1 MNEFRF
7 PKKKYIKSVTE
18 YHQNII
24 YTINVIRYS
33 SSLFKTFR
41 NKKIVLEPRR
51 LDLIINHSLRDLQMI
66 FGWDSKGSNGNYR
79 KCYLYLSKDIYR
91 EIISQPNV
99 KNRNHFRNA
108 KVEHIV
114 PVKYGVDQLKSRLLN
129 DKEKVGDEEFLKV
142 IFSPVGLITKDE
154 DKKLTERGFV
164 AKMPNPKFPLSRY
177 SATEISLFNA
187 LDGKEIIKTDYSWSN
202 HFDNLSKLP
211 LPLTNGEILEDLFK
225 KFIKNGEDWK
235 DLFK

>member
-1 MNEFRF
+1 MNGFRF

-41 NKKIVLEPRR
+41 NKKIALEPRR

-91 EIISQPNV
+91 ETISQPNV

-129 DKEKVGDEEFLKV
+129 DEEVKDTEFLKV
-142 IFSPVGLITKDE
+142 IFGPVGLITKDE
-154 DKKLTERGFV
+154 DKKLTQCGFV

-187 LDGKEIIKTDYSWSN
+187 LDGKEIIKTDYSWLK
-202 HFDNLSKLP
+202 HFETLSKLP

>member
-24 YTINVIRYS
+24 YTIEVIRYS
-33 SSLFKTFR
+33 SRLFKTLR

-51 LDLIINHSLRDLQMI
+51 LDLIINHSLRDLQMM

-114 PVKYGVDQLKSRLLN
+114 PIKYGVDQLKSRLLN
-129 DKEKVGDEEFLKV
+129 DEEKVGDEEFLKV
-142 IFSPVGLITKDE
+142 IFGPVGLVTKDE
-154 DKKLTERGFV
+154 DKKLTQCGFV

-177 SATEISLFNA
+177 SATEISLINA
-187 LDGKEIIKTDYSWSN
+187 LDETEINQTNYKWSD
-202 HFDNLSKLP
+202 HFDNLSNLP
-211 LPLTNGEILEDLFK
+211 LPLINGETLEDLFK
-225 KFIKNGEDWK
+225 KFIRNGEAWK

>member
-1 MNEFRF
+1 M
-7 PKKKYIKSVTE
+7 
-18 YHQNII
+18 
-24 YTINVIRYS
+24 
-33 SSLFKTFR
+33 
-41 NKKIVLEPRR
+41 
-51 LDLIINHSLRDLQMI
+51 M

-114 PVKYGVDQLKSRLLN
+114 PIKYGVDQLKSRLLN
-129 DKEKVGDEEFLKV
+129 DEEKVGDEEFLKV
-142 IFSPVGLITKDE
+142 IFGPVGLVTKDE
-154 DKKLTERGFV
+154 DKKLTQCGFV

-177 SATEISLFNA
+177 SATEISLINA
-187 LDGKEIIKTDYSWSN
+187 LDETEINQTNYKWSD
-202 HFDNLSKLP
+202 HFDNLSNLP
-211 LPLTNGEILEDLFK
+211 LPLTNGETLEDLFK
-225 KFIKNGEDWK
+225 KFIRNGEAWK

>member
-1 MNEFRF
+1 MRMNGFRF

-41 NKKIVLEPRR
+41 NKKIALEPRR

-79 KCYLYLSKDIYR
+79 KCFLYLSKDIYR
-91 EIISQPNV
+91 ETISQPNV

-129 DKEKVGDEEFLKV
+129 DEEVKDTEFLKV
-142 IFSPVGLITKDE
+142 IFGPVGLITKDE
-154 DKKLTERGFV
+154 DKKLTQCGFV
-164 AKMPNPKFPLSRY
+164 AKMPNPDLPLSRY
-177 SATEISLFNA
+177 SATEISLINA
-187 LDGKEIIKTDYSWSN
+187 LDGTEINQTDYSWSN
-202 HFDNLSKLP
+202 HFHNLSNLP
-211 LPLTNGEILEDLFK
+211 LPLTNGETLEDLFK
-225 KFIKNGEDWK
+225 KFNSNLLA
-235 DLFK
+235 DLN